1 MAKSYR
7 RARIQTLRRTN
18 GSQAAA
24 CTVSLVDGAE
34 GGGLL
39 DATDIAQLRPLY
51 LGAEFTDLLL
61 LR

>member
-1 MAKSYR
+1 M
-7 RARIQTLRRTN
+7 RRTN